1 MASSTVD
8 EVLSSIWSGLPDTY
22 SKYVFRPMS
31 NTPLGKQTGTAPLG
45 SVTSITSS
53 TTSIVTPAQTVFTR
67 PNGESYKPRTS
78 KINSSV
84 IRDVDMVMTAYKN
97 NMSVLL
103 YGPPGTGKTALI
115 DAVFEDLLTVPGSA
129 ETEVADFVGTWVQ
142 NTDGTFAWV
151 DGPLLAAMEDGRPLL
166 IDEIALIDPLVMAIV
181 YSVMDGRGELA
192 VTANPMRGTVKASDG
207 FYIFG
212 ACNPHV
218 PGAIMSDA
226 LLSRFMIHI
235 EVETDWALIPALKIP
250 AKIAQVARNLHHKY
264 ATGEVLAAPQ
274 IRELITFR
282 DVEKVFGTEFALAN
296 FISQSREEDRATVTE
311 TISSVYGVQIGSLKI
326 GGK

>member
-1 MASSTVD
+1 
-8 EVLSSIWSGLPDTY
+8 
-22 SKYVFRPMS
+22 
-31 NTPLGKQTGTAPLG
+31 
-45 SVTSITSS
+45 
-53 TTSIVTPAQTVFTR
+53 
-67 PNGESYKPRTS
+67 
-78 KINSSV
+78 
-84 IRDVDMVMTAYKN
+84 
-97 NMSVLL
+97 MSVLL